1 MALKRTRVISNA
13 PELGTIWAQV
23 PGPVVHTGPL
33 VEKCDVDDF
42 MGRGTSEKHVV
53 PLLLVL
59 QLGVRE
65 MLGYELNALA
75 IVLRF
80 EFVGVDDDCV
90 ALLRRMNAGKPAHRA
105 ASSLSPSRFR
115 SWLRDRACGNG
126 RAVANDGAP
135 ALETAQ
141 DVRQTRPDAAH
152 QRAEE

>member
-80 EFVGVDDDCV
+80 EFVRVDDDCV
-90 ALLRRMNAGKPAHRA
+90 ALLRRMNAGSLLTVQLPHCRPPGSGRGCGTVLVGMVVPLLTMVPLLWRPRKTSVRPARMLPT
-105 ASSLSPSRFR
+105 S
-115 SWLRDRACGNG
+115 
-126 RAVANDGAP
+126 
-135 ALETAQ
+135 
-141 DVRQTRPDAAH
+141 VRRK
-152 QRAEE
+152 